1 MNKELPTHQ
10 EWLKNWFTEIGGKAQ
25 ISDLANWMPNGLF
38 RHKELVI
45 NALEEIGCKFNGT
58 EIIYEN

>member
-1 MNKELPTHQ
+1 MVE
-10 EWLKNWFTEIGGKAQ
+10 NWFTEIGGKAQ